1 MELFLSLSVL
11 LLLILLVLRIRVAIA
26 WRTVAALALAIIGTL
41 AIAIFFSSNSAPQS
55 RGPEIPVWQRSPFR
69 ELLLF
74 AAMLLGMSSKYVWDL
89 IEVRRTINLS
99 RKPDQPKVGLEF
111 DFWDFVQPLLVAALV
126 FAAVLAATSES
137 NAPSFLFS
145 FQNGFFWQAVL
156 KQKTIRG

>member
-1 MELFLSLSVL
+1 L

-99 RKPDQPKVGLEF
+99 RKPDQPKVG
-111 DFWDFVQPLLVAALV
+111 FVQPLLVAALV